1 MKITQR
7 SNNEELPQT
16 IPGSGEWSL
25 QRQFGN
31 LPDALR
37 SAVQRPET
45 FWQSQQAA
53 IQTRIASANSGSL
66 FSMRFS
72 MQALARTGAL
82 VFLLSALAMLRTG
95 PNAVP
100 VPAQTQSSPD
110 PDQELLV
117 AIEQAVQSDGPA
129 SLEPAAL
136 LAEQI
141 ANPVQGNSSP
151 NFTKESPNENQ

>member
-1 MKITQR
+1 MKIHRQPY
-7 SNNEELPQT
+7 SEKLPEG
-16 IPGSGEWSL
+16 ILGSDQQCL
-25 QRQFGN
+25 QRQFGD

-53 IQTRIASANSGSL
+53 IQTRIASRSRVSL
-66 FSMRFS
+66 FSMR
-72 MQALARTGAL
+72 ALAQTC
-82 VFLLSALAMLRTG
+82 ALALALFALALLRTG
-95 PNAVP
+95 PSSVP
-100 VPAQTQSSPD
+100 IPAQTQSLPD
-110 PDQELLV
+110 SDQELLV

-141 ANPVQGNSSP
+141 ANPVQGSSSSH
-151 NFTKESPNENQ
+151 FTKESPNEN

>member
-1 MKITQR
+1 MKIVQQT
-7 SNNEELPQT
+7 NEESPAV
-16 IPGSGEWSL
+16 ICPNDHGFL
-25 QRQFGN
+25 QRQFGD

-37 SAVQRPET
+37 SAVQRPEA

-53 IQTRIASANSGSL
+53 IQTRLASRSRMSWFSGRAIAQAC
-66 FSMRFS
+66 
-72 MQALARTGAL
+72 ALA
-82 VFLLSALAMLRTG
+82 LLLFALALLRTG
-95 PNAVP
+95 PSPVP
-100 VPAQTQSSPD
+100 VPAQTQFSPD

-141 ANPVQGNSSP
+141 ANPAQKNSPSH
-151 NFTKESPNENQ
+151 FTKESPNEDQ

>member
-1 MKITQR
+1 MKIVQQL
-7 SNNEELPQT
+7 NNEELPEV
-16 IPGSGEWSL
+16 IPGSDQQRL
-25 QRQFGN
+25 QRQFGD

-45 FWQSQQAA
+45 FWQTQQAA
-53 IQTRIASANSGSL
+53 IQTRITSGSRVSL
-66 FSMRFS
+66 FSMR
-72 MQALARTGAL
+72 ALAQAC
-82 VFLLSALAMLRTG
+82 ALALALFALALLNIGLR
-95 PNAVP
+95 PVP
-100 VPAQTQSSPD
+100 IPAQTQSSPD

-141 ANPVQGNSSP
+141 ANPVQKSSSSH
-151 NFTKESPNENQ
+151 FTKESPNENQ

>member
-1 MKITQR
+1 MKITQQV
-7 SNNEELPQT
+7 NNEELSE
-16 IPGSGEWSL
+16 IISGSGERSV
-25 QRQFGN
+25 QREFVD

-37 SAVQRPET
+37 FAVQRPET

-53 IQTRIASANSGSL
+53 IETRIASGNSGSL
-66 FSMRFS
+66 FSLRFS
-72 MQALARTGAL
+72 MRALTRSFAVAL
-82 VFLLSALAMLRTG
+82 LLFAFALLKTG
-95 PNAVP
+95 PNVVP
-100 VPAQTQSSPD
+100 VPQTQSSPD

-141 ANPVQGNSSP
+141 ANPVQNNSSSH
-151 NFTKESPNENQ
+151 FTKESPNEN

>member
-1 MKITQR
+1 MKIVQQFNR
-7 SNNEELPQT
+7 QELPEIT
-16 IPGSGEWSL
+16 LGSD
-25 QRQFGN
+25 QRWQQQFGD
-31 LPDALR
+31 LPEALR

-53 IQTRIASANSGSL
+53 IQTRITSGSSGRL
-66 FSMRFS
+66 FSMR
-72 MQALARTGAL
+72 ALAQAGA
-82 VFLLSALAMLRTG
+82 VALLFFALALLKTG
-95 PNAVP
+95 PDAVP

-110 PDQELLV
+110 PDQDLLV

-141 ANPVQGNSSP
+141 ANPVQNNSSLH
-151 NFTKESPNENQ
+151 FTKESPNEN

>member
-1 MKITQR
+1 MKIFQQL
-7 SNNEELPQT
+7 NNEELPEV
-16 IPGSGEWSL
+16 ILGSGQRWL
-25 QRQFGN
+25 QRQVGD

-53 IQTRIASANSGSL
+53 IQSRIASGSRVSL
-66 FSMRFS
+66 FSMR
-72 MQALARTGAL
+72 ALAQTC
-82 VFLLSALAMLRTG
+82 ALALALFALALLRTG
-95 PNAVP
+95 PGSVP
-100 VPAQTQSSPD
+100 IPAQTQSSPD
-110 PDQELLV
+110 SDQELLV

-141 ANPVQGNSSP
+141 ANPVQGNSSSH
-151 NFTKESPNENQ
+151 FTKESPNENQ

>member
-1 MKITQR
+1 MRIVQPPDNENLPELVPDGRQR
-7 SNNEELPQT
+7 S
-16 IPGSGEWSL
+16 L
-25 QRQFGN
+25 QQEFGD

-37 SAVQRPET
+37 GAVQRPDT

-53 IQTRIASANSGSL
+53 IQTRIASGSEGSL
-66 FSMRFS
+66 FSMR
-72 MQALARTGAL
+72 ALAQAC
-82 VFLLSALAMLRTG
+82 ALALLLFALALLKTG
-95 PNAVP
+95 PGPVTVP
-100 VPAQTQSSPD
+100 VQTQFSPD

-141 ANPVQGNSSP
+141 ANPVQKNSPSH
-151 NFTKESPNENQ
+151 FTKESPNEDQ

>member
-1 MKITQR
+1 MKITQQV
-7 SNNEELPQT
+7 NNEELPEI
-16 IPGSGEWSL
+16 IPGSGERSV
-25 QRQFGN
+25 QREFGD

-37 SAVQRPET
+37 FAVQWPET

-53 IQTRIASANSGSL
+53 IQRRIAPGNSGSL
-66 FSMRFS
+66 FSLRFS
-72 MQALARTGAL
+72 MRGLARACAVAL
-82 VFLLSALAMLRTG
+82 LLAAFALLKTG
-95 PNAVP
+95 PNVVP
-100 VPAQTQSSPD
+100 VPSQTQSSPD

-141 ANPVQGNSSP
+141 ANPVQNNSYSH
-151 NFTKESPNENQ
+151 FTKESPNEN